1 MVVTAVVPPGKTG
14 SLIYTVFP
22 LALGL
27 WFSTFLQ
34 INDENLPLVLGA
46 LSIFVSVASLGLYE
60 IGFDE
65 RLVKGL
71 ARHRLDRKT
80 LKQSFLGF
88 NVLLRTWQS
97 AWAPLPEFSK
107 SQHDLPGEVERYIQA
122 TVSGYSVMRR
132 LWRIRATFYLMI
144 SIFFLLWTGLVSG
157 ARIQSFI
164 PEGILLRFPAT
175 SQDQLACTLIWTPVL
190 VFLLFSICWYRHRHL
205 SSFIFYL
212 IQFRYLQTLV
222 ALPSVDWKKTEKYT
236 EYEGLRGEIKLLE
249 SFVIRDDWP
258 TFLVRWVPLRNNLLL
273 RVWIEFPQVMF
284 ESIYLYW
291 TGLVK
296 ASKKESDEMTMKESS
311 RKFGWLLYYASEV
324 CKKTSSFTV
333 PDESAR
339 KMVVRL
345 FKKYKEDTGDW
356 KPRSRKD
363 RLMRR
368 DTRDLKEK
376 PLIALSNHRETWTD
390 LTSVFQ
396 LKHDDLG
403 HWLAL
408 ANLLD
413 AQDRSNE
420 SKKAFREWQRIK
432 RDQET

>member
-1 MVVTAVVPPGKTG
+1 MVVSAVVPPGKTE

-46 LSIFVSVASLGLYE
+46 LSIFVSLASLGLYE

-65 RLVKGL
+65 RLFKGFY
-71 ARHRLDRKT
+71 RHKLDREA

-97 AWAPLPEFSK
+97 AWAPLPEFNEE
-107 SQHDLPGEVERYIQA
+107 QHDLPGEVERYIQA

-144 SIFFLLWTGLVSG
+144 SIPFLLWTGFVSA
-157 ARIQSFI
+157 ARIRSFI
-164 PEGILLRFPAT
+164 SDGILLRFLAIF
-175 SQDQLACTLIWTPVL
+175 QDPFAWTIIWTIVL
-190 VFLLFSICWYRHRHL
+190 VFLLFFLCKYRHRRL
-205 SSFIFYL
+205 PSFIFYL

-222 ALPSVDWKKTEKYT
+222 AFISVDLKKTEKYT

-258 TFLVRWVPLRNNLLL
+258 TFLVRWVPVRHNLLF
-273 RVWIEFPQVMF
+273 RVWIEFPQVML

-291 TGLVK
+291 AGLVE
-296 ASKKESDEMTMKESS
+296 ASKKESDELTMKESS

-339 KMVVRL
+339 KMVARL

-368 DTRDLKEK
+368 DTRKFKEK
-376 PLIALSNHRETWTD
+376 PLIALSNHRETWED

-396 LKHDDLG
+396 LKHDDSG

-408 ANLLD
+408 AELLD
-413 AQDRSNE
+413 AQDRSEE
-420 SKKAFREWQRIK
+420 SKKALRECERIK
-432 RDQET
+432 KDQKT